1 MKKILNLA
9 LVAVAAIALV
19 SCNQANKMIESV
31 DQLDIKCNPEV
42 LEVIAGE
49 IDADVTVNF
58 PDGYFLPKAILE
70 VTPVIL
76 YHGGEAVGKTVVY
89 QGEKVTENNITV
101 PKAGASITQ
110 HVHFDYV
117 KGMEKSELVARL
129 KVVYK
134 GNEYDFPNDI
144 KIADGAN
151 TTYMLVENDGEYDY
165 VADSYQEVIPE
176 TVESQILYLIN
187 SADVRNSELK
197 KSDIKNFQQALAN
210 LSNDERRAV
219 KGTEV
224 VAYSSP
230 DGSEALNNKLSA
242 NREKSATKALDKVTR
257 NLETGKVQSRSIGE
271 DWAGFQELVNN
282 SSIED
287 KDLIIR
293 VLSMYSDPAVR
304 EREIKNMSSVY
315 TTLAD
320 NVLPQLRRARFITS
334 VEYTNYTAEELA
346 DLVNNNIDVLD
357 EQALLRAAANAKDK
371 EAKLTIYKKAIE
383 KYNSEVAKINSVV
396 ALLNQ
401 GKNDDAAKMLAKV
414 SNSADK
420 NVQNLKGVIAMREGK
435 LAEAANCF
443 NAAGDNQ
450 YTKQNKA
457 VLDILNGDY
466 DAAVKKLAGTK
477 TCNETLAYILTD
489 QLDKAEANNTGSCP
503 KCKYKA
509 AIIQARRGNA
519 GIAKSLIEEASRMP
533 ALKDRAALDVEFLKV
548 RQ

>member
-1 MKKILNLA
+1 MKKIFN
-9 LVAVAAIALV
+9 IALAAFAV
-19 SCNQANKMIESV
+19 IALASCNQAGKMIESV

-58 PDGYFLPKAILE
+58 PEGYFLPKATLY

-76 YHGGEAVGKTVVY
+76 YQGGESVGKTVVY
-89 QGEKVTENNITV
+89 QGEKITENNITV
-101 PKAGASITQ
+101 PNAGATINQ

-129 KVVYK
+129 KVAFK
-134 GNEYDFPNDI
+134 GKEYEFPNDI

-151 TTYMLVENDGEYDY
+151 TTYMLVETDGSYGY

-187 SADVRNSELK
+187 SSDVRNSELK
-197 KSDIKNFQQALAN
+197 KSEIKDFQQALQN
-210 LSNDERRAV
+210 LASDERREI

-224 VAYSSP
+224 VAYASP
-230 DGSEALNNKLSA
+230 DGGEALNNKLSA
-242 NREKSATKALDKVTR
+242 NREKSATKAFGKVTKK
-257 NLETGKVQSRSIGE
+257 LQTGEVSTKSIGE
-271 DWAGFQELVNN
+271 DWEGFQELVSN

-287 KDLIIR
+287 KELIIR

-315 TTLAD
+315 TTLAK

-346 DLVNNNIDVLD
+346 DLVSNNSDVLD

-371 EAKLTIYKKAIE
+371 DAKIAIYKKAIE
-383 KYNSEVAKINSVV
+383 KFDSQTAKVN
-396 ALLNQ
+396 AATAYLQQ
-401 GKNDDAAKMLAKV
+401 GKNAEADAVLAKANQNDPAV
-414 SNSADK
+414 K
-420 NVQNLKGVIAMREGK
+420 NLKGVIAMREGDLDK
-435 LAEAANCF
+435 AASYF
-443 NAAGDNQ
+443 NAAGDNE
-450 YTKQNKA
+450 YTNQNKA
-457 VLDILNGDY
+457 VLDILGGKY
-466 DAAVKKLAGTK
+466 DAAAKKLAGTK

-489 QLDKAEANNTGSCP
+489 QLDKAKANNTGKCP
-503 KCKYKA
+503 KCKYKG
-509 AIIQARRGNA
+509 AIIEARQGNA
-519 GIAKSLIEEASRMP
+519 SAAKSLIEEASKMP
-533 ALKDRAALDVEFLKV
+533 ALAERAALDVEFLKV
-548 RQ
+548 K